1 VSGDNASLDLVREVV
16 DAFGGIDLV
25 VLNAGAARVREIDAD
40 LTLGSADAAKAAV
53 ILAARQVVGVHTED
67 WEHFS
72 QSRAQLE
79 EAFAAADLAEVLV
92 DTPRGERV
100 VLDAGAA

>member
-1 VSGDNASLDLVREVV
+1 
-16 DAFGGIDLV
+16 
-25 VLNAGAARVREIDAD
+25 
-40 LTLGSADAAKAAV
+40 
-53 ILAARQVVGVHTED
+53 VHTED